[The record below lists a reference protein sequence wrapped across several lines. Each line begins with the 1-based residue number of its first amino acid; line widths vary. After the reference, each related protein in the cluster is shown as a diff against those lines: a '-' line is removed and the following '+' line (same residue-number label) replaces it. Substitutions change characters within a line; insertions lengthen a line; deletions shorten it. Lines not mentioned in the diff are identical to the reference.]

1 MARQQPREVREYTAE
16 TVWAAAAYA
25 DRVNGGEYLRE
36 PENILNPDGTWQP
49 GRAANKRVLAEA
61 LANPDLVTDTDRDVG
76 CEAWRWH
83 QGRCM
88 MDGLRGELRDFK
100 KTLFEAVSQTAFL
113 STNTMHMAVI
123 ASQIRAWRQGVAE
136 EQARDDVALGYLAEV
151 GTKVKATV
159 TVIRSVYS
167 QNYNVYFVTA
177 KTESRHIVFF
187 SYRDRLESGHQCGIA
202 GTVKAHRDD
211 STQLNRVKVTA

>member
-1 MARQQPREVREYTAE
+1 MARRQPREVREYTAE
-16 TVWAAAAYA
+16 MVWAAAAYA

-49 GRAANKRVLAEA
+49 GRSANKRLLADA
-61 LANPDLVTDTDRDVG
+61 LVDPDLVTDADREVG
-76 CEAWRWH
+76 REAWHWH

-100 KTLFEAVSQTAFL
+100 KALFEAVSMTHFFSTQAFD
-113 STNTMHMAVI
+113 MAI
-123 ASQIRAWRQGVAE
+123 LASQIRAWRTGVAE
-136 EQARDDVALGYLAEV
+136 EEARNDVAPGYLAAV
-151 GTKVKATV
+151 GNKVRASI

-167 QNYNVYFVTA
+167 QNYNVFFVTA
-177 KTESRHIVFF
+177 KTDSRHMVFF

-211 STQLNRVKVTA
+211 STQMNRVRMA

>member
-1 MARQQPREVREYTAE
+1 MTRRQPREVREYTAE

-36 PENILNPDGTWQP
+36 QENILNPDGTWQP
-49 GRAANKRVLAEA
+49 GRSANKWL
-61 LANPDLVTDTDRDVG
+61 LANALDDPDLVTDQDREVG
-76 CEAWRWH
+76 REAWHWH

-100 KTLFEAVSQTAFL
+100 KVLFEAVSMTHFFSTQAFD
-113 STNTMHMAVI
+113 MAIV
-123 ASQIRAWRQGVAE
+123 ASQIRAWRQGVVE
-136 EQARDDVALGYLAEV
+136 EEARDDVAVGYLAPV
-151 GTKVKATV
+151 GTKVKTAV

-187 SYRDRLESGHQCGIA
+187 SYRDRLQSGHQCEIGR
-202 GTVKAHRDD
+202 AH
-211 STQLNRVKVTA
+211 V

>member
-1 MARQQPREVREYTAE
+1 M
-16 TVWAAAAYA
+16 VWAAAAYA

-49 GRAANKRVLAEA
+49 GRSANKRLLADA
-61 LANPDLVTDTDRDVG
+61 LVDPDLVTDADREVG
-76 CEAWRWH
+76 REAWHWH

-100 KTLFEAVSQTAFL
+100 KALFEAVSMTHFSSTQAFD
-113 STNTMHMAVI
+113 MAI
-123 ASQIRAWRQGVAE
+123 LASQIRAWRTGVAE
-136 EQARDDVALGYLAEV
+136 EEARNDVAPGYLAAV
-151 GTKVKATV
+151 GNKVRASI

-167 QNYNVYFVTA
+167 QNYNVFFVTA
-177 KTESRHIVFF
+177 KTDSRHMVFF

-211 STQLNRVKVTA
+211 STQLNRVRMA

>member
-1 MARQQPREVREYTAE
+1 MARRQPREVREYSAE

-25 DRVNGGEYLRE
+25 DRVNAGEYLRE
-36 PENILNPDGTWQP
+36 PENILNPNGTWQP
-49 GRAANKRVLAEA
+49 GRQANKRVLAEA
-61 LANPDLVTDTDRDVG
+61 LANPDLVTDADRDTG
-76 CEAWRWH
+76 REAWHWH

-113 STNTMHMAVI
+113 STETMFMAVI
-123 ASQIRAWRQGVAE
+123 ASQIRAWRVRVME
-136 EQARDDVALGYLAEV
+136 EAARDDVVPGYLAEV
-151 GTKVKATV
+151 GTKVRAPI
-159 TVIRSVYS
+159 TVIRSVFS
-167 QNYNVYFVTA
+167 QNYNVFFVTA
-177 KTESRHIVFF
+177 KTDSRHIVFF
-187 SYRDRLESGHQCGIA
+187 SYRDPMNPGHRCEIS

>member
-1 MARQQPREVREYTAE
+1 MARRQPREVREYTAE

-36 PENILNPDGTWQP
+36 QENILNPDGTWQP
-49 GRAANKRVLAEA
+49 GRSANKRLLAGA
-61 LANPDLVTDTDRDVG
+61 LTDPDLVTEADREVG
-76 CEAWRWH
+76 REAWHWH

-88 MDGLRGELRDFK
+88 MDGLRGELRDFR

-123 ASQIRAWRQGVAE
+123 ASQIRAWRAGVAE
-136 EQARDDVALGYLAEV
+136 EEARDDVAPGYLAPV
-151 GTKVKATV
+151 GTKVQAAV
-159 TVIRSVYS
+159 TVIRSVFS

-177 KTESRHIVFF
+177 KTDSRHMVFF
-187 SYRDRLESGHQCGIA
+187 SYRDRLEPGHQCGIA
-202 GTVKAHRDD
+202 GTVKQHRND
-211 STQLNRVKVTA
+211 STQLNRVRMA

>member
-16 TVWAAAAYA
+16 MVWAAAAYA
-25 DRVNGGEYLRE
+25 DRINGGEYLRE
-36 PENILNPDGTWQP
+36 QENILNPDGTWQP
-49 GRAANKRVLAEA
+49 GRSANKRVLAEA
-61 LANPDLVTDTDRDVG
+61 LANPDLVTDVDREVG
-76 CEAWRWH
+76 QEAWHWH

-113 STNTMHMAVI
+113 STETLNMAVI
-123 ASQIRAWRQGVAE
+123 ASQIRAWRQGVTE
-136 EQARDDVALGYLAEV
+136 EQARDDVAPGYLAPV
-151 GTKVKATV
+151 GSKVQAAV

-167 QNYNVYFVTA
+167 QNFGVFFVTA
-177 KTESRHIVFF
+177 KTDSRYIVFF
-187 SYRDRLESGHQCGIA
+187 SYRDRLESGHQCQIA

-211 STQLNRVKVTA
+211 STQLNRVRIL

>member
-1 MARQQPREVREYTAE
+1 MVRQQPREVREYTAE
-16 TVWAAAAYA
+16 MVWAAAAYA

-49 GRAANKRVLAEA
+49 GRLANKRLLANA
-61 LANPDLVTDTDRDVG
+61 LADPDLVTDDDREVG
-76 CEAWRWH
+76 CEAWHWH
-83 QGRCM
+83 QGRSM

-136 EQARDDVALGYLAEV
+136 EQARDDVAQGYLAPV
-151 GTKVKATV
+151 GTKVQAAI

-167 QNYNVYFVTA
+167 QNYGVFFVTA
-177 KTESRHIVFF
+177 KTDSRYIVFF
-187 SYRDRLESGHQCGIA
+187 SYRDRLESGHQCDIA

-211 STQLNRVKVTA
+211 STQLNRVKII

>member
-1 MARQQPREVREYTAE
+1 MKRQPREVREYSADQ
-16 TVWAAAAYA
+16 VWAAAAYA

-49 GRAANKRVLAEA
+49 GRLPNKGLLANA
-61 LANPDLVTDTDRDVG
+61 LTNPDLVTDEDREVG
-76 CEAWRWH
+76 REAWHWH
-83 QGRCM
+83 QGRSM

-123 ASQIRAWRQGVAE
+123 ASQIRAWRAGVAE
-136 EQARDDVALGYLAEV
+136 EQARDDVALGYLAPV
-151 GTKVKATV
+151 GTKVKTAV

-167 QNYNVYFVTA
+167 QNYGVFFVTA
-177 KTESRHIVFF
+177 KTDSRHIVFF
-187 SYRDRLESGHQCGIA
+187 SYRDRLESGRQCQIA

>member
-36 PENILNPDGTWQP
+36 QENILNPDGTWQP
-49 GRAANKRVLAEA
+49 GRSANKRLLAGA
-61 LANPDLVTDTDRDVG
+61 LTDPDLVTEADREVG
-76 CEAWRWH
+76 REAWHWH

-88 MDGLRGELRDFK
+88 MDGLRGELRDFR

-123 ASQIRAWRQGVAE
+123 ASQIRAWRAGVAE
-136 EQARDDVALGYLAEV
+136 EEARDDVAPGYLAPV
-151 GTKVKATV
+151 GTKVQAAV
-159 TVIRSVYS
+159 TVIRSVFS

-187 SYRDRLESGHQCGIA
+187 SYRDRLQSGHQCEIA
-202 GTVKAHRDD
+202 GTVKAHRGD

>member
-36 PENILNPDGTWQP
+36 QENILNPDGTWQP
-49 GRAANKRVLAEA
+49 GRLPNKRLLANA
-61 LANPDLVTDTDRDVG
+61 LADPDLVTEADRKTG
-76 CEAWRWH
+76 REAWHWH
-83 QGRCM
+83 QGRSM
-88 MDGLRGELRDFK
+88 MDGLRGELSAFK
-100 KTLFEAVSQTAFL
+100 KTLLETVSQTAFL
-113 STNTMHMAVI
+113 STDAMHMAVV
-123 ASQIRAWRQGVAE
+123 ASQIRAWRQGVVE
-136 EQARDDVALGYLAEV
+136 EQARDDVAPGYLAEV
-151 GTKVKATV
+151 GTKIKTAI

-187 SYRDRLESGHQCGIA
+187 SYRDRLESGHQFAIA

-211 STQLNRVKVTA
+211 STQLNRVRIL

>member
-1 MARQQPREVREYTAE
+1 MARRQPREVREYSAE

-49 GRAANKRVLAEA
+49 GRQANKRVLAEA
-61 LANPDLVTDTDRDVG
+61 LANPDLVTDADRDTG
-76 CEAWRWH
+76 REAWHWH
-83 QGRCM
+83 QGRSM

-113 STNTMHMAVI
+113 STETLNMAVI
-123 ASQIRAWRQGVAE
+123 ASQIRAWRAGVAE
-136 EQARDDVALGYLAEV
+136 EAARDDVVPGHLAEV
-151 GTKVKATV
+151 GAKVRAGI
-159 TVIRSVYS
+159 TVIRSVFS
-167 QNYNVYFVTA
+167 QNYNVFFVTA
-177 KTESRHIVFF
+177 KTDSRHIVFF
-187 SYRDRLESGHQCGIA
+187 SYRDRMEPGSQCEIA

>member
-1 MARQQPREVREYTAE
+1 MTRRQPREVREYTAE

-36 PENILNPDGTWQP
+36 QENILNPDGTWQP
-49 GRAANKRVLAEA
+49 GRSANKWL
-61 LANPDLVTDTDRDVG
+61 LANALDDPDLVTDQDREVG
-76 CEAWRWH
+76 REAWHWH

-100 KTLFEAVSQTAFL
+100 KVLFEAVSMTHFFSTQAFD
-113 STNTMHMAVI
+113 MAIV
-123 ASQIRAWRQGVAE
+123 ASQIRARRQGVVE
-136 EQARDDVALGYLAEV
+136 EEARDDVAVGYLAPV
-151 GTKVKATV
+151 GTKVKTAV

-187 SYRDRLESGHQCGIA
+187 SYRDRLQSGHQCEIA
-202 GTVKAHRDD
+202 GTVKAHRGD

>member
-1 MARQQPREVREYTAE
+1 MTRRQPREVREYTAE

-36 PENILNPDGTWQP
+36 QENILNPDGTWQP
-49 GRAANKRVLAEA
+49 GRSANKWL
-61 LANPDLVTDTDRDVG
+61 LANALDDPDLVTDQDREVG
-76 CEAWRWH
+76 REAWHWH

-100 KTLFEAVSQTAFL
+100 KVLFEAVSMTHFFSTQAFD
-113 STNTMHMAVI
+113 MAIV
-123 ASQIRAWRQGVAE
+123 ASQIRAWRQGVVE
-136 EQARDDVALGYLAEV
+136 EEARDDVAVGYLAPV
-151 GTKVKATV
+151 GTKVKTAV

-187 SYRDRLESGHQCGIA
+187 SYRDRLQSGHQCEIA
-202 GTVKAHRDD
+202 GTVKAHRGD

>member
-1 MARQQPREVREYTAE
+1 MKRQPREVREYSADQ
-16 TVWAAAAYA
+16 VWAAAAYA

-49 GRAANKRVLAEA
+49 GRQANKRVLAEA
-61 LANPDLVTDTDRDVG
+61 LANPDLVTDADRDTG
-76 CEAWRWH
+76 REAWHWH
-83 QGRCM
+83 QGRSM

-113 STNTMHMAVI
+113 STETMYMAVI
-123 ASQIRAWRQGVAE
+123 ASQIRAWRQGVVE
-136 EQARDDVALGYLAEV
+136 EQARDDVASGYLAPV
-151 GTKVKATV
+151 GTKVQATV

-167 QNYNVYFVTA
+167 QNYGVFFVTA
-177 KTESRHIVFF
+177 KTDSRHMVFF
-187 SYRDRLESGHQCGIA
+187 SYRDRLESGHQCGII

-211 STQLNRVKVTA
+211 STQLNRVRMA

>member
-1 MARQQPREVREYTAE
+1 M
-16 TVWAAAAYA
+16 VWAAAAYA

-49 GRAANKRVLAEA
+49 GRLPNKGLLANA
-61 LANPDLVTDTDRDVG
+61 LTNPDLVTDADREVG
-76 CEAWRWH
+76 REAWHWH
-83 QGRCM
+83 QGRSM

-113 STNTMHMAVI
+113 STNAMHMAVI
-123 ASQIRAWRQGVAE
+123 ASQIRAWRQGVME
-136 EQARDDVALGYLAEV
+136 EAARDDVVPGHLAEV
-151 GTKVKATV
+151 GDKVRAGI
-159 TVIRSVYS
+159 TVIRSVFS
-167 QNYNVYFVTA
+167 QNYNVFFVTA

-187 SYRDRLESGHQCGIA
+187 SYRDPMNPGLRCEIA

-211 STQLNRVKVTA
+211 STQLNRVRMA

>member
-1 MARQQPREVREYTAE
+1 MARRQPREVREYSAE

-49 GRAANKRVLAEA
+49 GRQANKRVLAEA
-61 LANPDLVTDTDRDVG
+61 LANPDLVTDEDRG
-76 CEAWRWH
+76 TGREAWHWH
-83 QGRCM
+83 QGRSM

-113 STNTMHMAVI
+113 STETMYMAVI
-123 ASQIRAWRQGVAE
+123 ASQIRAWRQGVME
-136 EQARDDVALGYLAEV
+136 EQARDDVARGYLADV
-151 GTKVKATV
+151 GAKVRAPI

-167 QNYNVYFVTA
+167 QNWNVFFVTA
-177 KTESRHIVFF
+177 KTDSRHIVFF
-187 SYRDRLESGHQCGIA
+187 SYRDSMEPGSKCEIA

>member
-1 MARQQPREVREYTAE
+1 MARRQPREVREYTAE
-16 TVWAAAAYA
+16 MVWAAAAYA

-49 GRAANKRVLAEA
+49 GRSANKRLLADA
-61 LANPDLVTDTDRDVG
+61 LVDPDLVTDADREVG
-76 CEAWRWH
+76 REEWHWH

-100 KTLFEAVSQTAFL
+100 KALFEAVSMTHFFSTQAFDM
-113 STNTMHMAVI
+113 TIV
-123 ASQIRAWRQGVAE
+123 ASQIRAWRAGVVE
-136 EQARDDVALGYLAEV
+136 EEARDDVAPGYLAPV
-151 GTKVKATV
+151 GDKVRASI
-159 TVIRSVYS
+159 TVIRSVFS

-187 SYRDRLESGHQCGIA
+187 GYRDRLESGHQCEIA

-211 STQLNRVKVTA
+211 STQLNRVRIT

>member
-1 MARQQPREVREYTAE
+1 MARRQPREVREYTAE
-16 TVWAAAAYA
+16 MVWAAAAYA

-49 GRAANKRVLAEA
+49 GRSANKRLLADA
-61 LANPDLVTDTDRDVG
+61 LVDPDLVTDADREVG
-76 CEAWRWH
+76 REAWHWH

-100 KTLFEAVSQTAFL
+100 KALFEAVSMTHFSSTQAFD
-113 STNTMHMAVI
+113 MAI
-123 ASQIRAWRQGVAE
+123 LASQIRAWRTGVAE
-136 EQARDDVALGYLAEV
+136 EEARNDVAPGYLAAV
-151 GTKVKATV
+151 GNKVRASI

-167 QNYNVYFVTA
+167 QNYNVFFVTA
-177 KTESRHIVFF
+177 KTDSRHMVFF

-211 STQLNRVKVTA
+211 STQLNRVRMA

>member
-1 MARQQPREVREYTAE
+1 MARRQPREVREYTAE

-25 DRVNGGEYLRE
+25 DRVNSGEYLRE
-36 PENILNPDGTWQP
+36 QENILNPDGTWQP
-49 GRAANKRVLAEA
+49 GRLPNKRLLANA
-61 LANPDLVTDTDRDVG
+61 LADPDVVTDGDREVG
-76 CEAWRWH
+76 REAWHWH
-83 QGRCM
+83 QGRSM

-113 STNTMHMAVI
+113 STNSMHMAVI
-123 ASQIRAWRQGVAE
+123 ASQIRAWRAGVVE
-136 EQARDDVALGYLAEV
+136 EQARDDVALGYLAPV
-151 GTKVKATV
+151 GTKVKTAV

-187 SYRDRLESGHQCGIA
+187 SYRDRLQSGHQCEIA
-202 GTVKAHRDD
+202 GTVKAHRGD

>member
-1 MARQQPREVREYTAE
+1 MARQQPREVLEYTAE

-49 GRAANKRVLAEA
+49 GRLPNKGLLANA
-61 LANPDLVTDTDRDVG
+61 LTNPDLVTDLDREVG
-76 CEAWRWH
+76 REAWHWH
-83 QGRCM
+83 QGRSM

-113 STNTMHMAVI
+113 STNAMHMAVI

-136 EQARDDVALGYLAEV
+136 EQARDDVAPGHVAPV
-151 GTKVKATV
+151 GTKVKTAV

-167 QNYNVYFVTA
+167 QNYGVFFVTA

-187 SYRDRLESGHQCGIA
+187 SYRDRLESGHQCAIA

-211 STQLNRVKVTA
+211 STQLNRVKVI

>member
-1 MARQQPREVREYTAE
+1 MARRQPREVREYSAE

-49 GRAANKRVLAEA
+49 GRQANKRVLAEA
-61 LANPDLVTDTDRDVG
+61 LANPDLVTDEDRDTG
-76 CEAWRWH
+76 REAWHWH
-83 QGRCM
+83 QGRSM

-113 STNTMHMAVI
+113 STETMFMAVI
-123 ASQIRAWRQGVAE
+123 ASQIRAWRQGVME
-136 EQARDDVALGYLAEV
+136 EQARDDVARGYLADV
-151 GTKVKATV
+151 GAKVRAPI
-159 TVIRSVYS
+159 TVIRSVFS
-167 QNYNVYFVTA
+167 QNFNVFFVTA

-187 SYRDRLESGHQCGIA
+187 SYRDPMNPGYQCEIS

>member
-1 MARQQPREVREYTAE
+1 MARQQPREQREYTAE
-16 TVWAAAAYA
+16 MVWAAAAYA

-36 PENILNPDGTWQP
+36 QENILNPDGTWQP
-49 GRAANKRVLAEA
+49 GRSANKRLLADA
-61 LANPDLVTDTDRDVG
+61 LVDPDLVTDADREVG
-76 CEAWRWH
+76 REAWHWH

-123 ASQIRAWRQGVAE
+123 ASQIRAWRAGVAE
-136 EQARDDVALGYLAEV
+136 EEARDDVAPGYLAPV
-151 GTKVKATV
+151 GDKVRASI
-159 TVIRSVYS
+159 TVIRSVFS
-167 QNYNVYFVTA
+167 QNYNVFFVTA
-177 KTESRHIVFF
+177 KTDSRHMVFF
-187 SYRDRLESGHQCGIA
+187 SYRDRLESGYQCEIT

-211 STQLNRVKVTA
+211 STQLNRVRMA